1 VIHYN
6 QVLYTLASFDW
17 RDSVSQLTGRGF
29 DYTYYLELCKK
40 HRNGVMSDNEY
51 YDYEISRF
59 KFDINQN

>member
-1 VIHYN
+1 MVFYN
-6 QVLYTLASFDW
+6 RQLYELASFDW
-17 RDSVSQLTGRGF
+17 RDSVSQLTGQTF